1 MKERVAEDGQKLLH
15 RVHMHVADEI
25 KRIASGV
32 CCSSGTDAF
41 NIPVGACENFA
52 NLKPIS
58 VQELAQS
65 SPNDAEVRAAGC
77 VLERR
82 ALLHERAAGG

>member
-1 MKERVAEDGQKLLH
+1 MEGGGLGVQEGVAEDGQELLD
-15 RVHMHVADEI
+15 RVHVHVADEI

-52 NLKPIS
+52 
-58 VQELAQS
+58 ELEA
-65 SPNDAEVRAAGC
+65 NFGAGTGPK
-77 VLERR
+77 LT
-82 ALLHERAAGG
+82 